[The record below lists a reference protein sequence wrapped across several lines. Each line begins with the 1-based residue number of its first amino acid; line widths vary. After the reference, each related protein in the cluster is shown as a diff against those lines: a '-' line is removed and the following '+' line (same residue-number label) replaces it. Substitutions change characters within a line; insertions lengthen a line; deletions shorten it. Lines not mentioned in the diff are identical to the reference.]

1 MAPTIVLLHAL
12 GASGGAW
19 AKVSARLADKYHCVA
34 PDLPGFGEEPALS
47 GGVTATLDWLTA
59 KIARLSPAAYLL
71 VGHSMGGKFATL
83 LAARADAGEPGLAGL
98 AGVVLLAGSPP
109 SPEPMDEGRRAE
121 MIGWFDDGPP
131 SEAGAC
137 RFVAANVSHPLPPEI
152 EAKAVADVRRTEPA
166 AWIDWLEHGTRE
178 DWSDRV
184 GRLSTYALIV
194 AGADDGGLGEASQRR
209 LNAPHFTSPRVV
221 VVPRAKHLL
230 PYEQPEAVARLINE
244 AACGCRPEPPPAS
257 ARLSQATSRSI

>member
-19 AKVSARLADKYHCVA
+19 AEVSARLADKYHCVA

-59 KIARLSPAAYLL
+59 KLARLSPAAYLL

-83 LAARADAGEPGLAGL
+83 LAARAEAGEPGLAGI

-121 MIGWFDDGPP
+121 MVGWFANGPP
-131 SEAGAC
+131 SKADAR
-137 RFVAANVSHPLPPEI
+137 RFVAANVAHPLPPES
-152 EAKAVADVRRTEPA
+152 EAKAVADVCRTDPA
-166 AWIDWLEHGTRE
+166 AWINWLERGTRD

-184 GRLSTYALIV
+184 RRLSTSALIV
-194 AGADDGGLGEASQRR
+194 AGADDGDLGEANQRR
-209 LNAPHFTSPRVV
+209 LNFPHFTSSRMVV
-221 VVPRAKHLL
+221 VARAAHLL
-230 PYEQPEAVARLINE
+230 PYEQPEAVARLID
-244 AACGCRPEPPPAS
+244 AA
-257 ARLSQATSRSI
+257 ARG